1 MPQMKKEIR
10 TAYDAIRPYS
20 ALTHYIGVLISVA
33 GFVLL
38 EVYAIWFG
46 TPLHIVCFA
55 IYGASLIAL
64 YTASTFYHIV
74 SLPERGRQILRIIDH
89 MMIYILIAGTYTPI
103 CLIALR
109 GAWGWSIFGVIW
121 ACAVA
126 GLVITLF
133 FKNTPRRVSSIIYVV
148 MGWIV
153 VVAFWPLA
161 LRMPHGGILWLLG
174 GGMFYTVGAIGYA
187 RKWPGK
193 ENKYFGFHE
202 VFHIFVILGSICH
215 YIMMLRYIM
224 YL

>member
-1 MPQMKKEIR
+1 MKDQEIR

-38 EVYAIWFG
+38 EVFAVLYA
-46 TPLHIVCFA
+46 TPLHVVSFA

-74 SLPERGRQILRIIDH
+74 TIPARGRQVLRVIDH
-89 MMIYILIAGTYTPI
+89 MMIYILIAGTYTPL
-103 CLIALR
+103 CLVGLR

-121 ACAVA
+121 GCALA
-126 GLVITLF
+126 GLVITVF
-133 FKNTPRRVSSIIYVV
+133 FKNTPRLVSSIIYVV

-153 VVAFWPLA
+153 VIAFWPLSQRIP
-161 LRMPHGGILWLLG
+161 LGGICWLIG
-174 GGMFYTVGAIGYA
+174 GGLFYTVGAIGYA
-187 RKWPGK
+187 KKWPGK

-202 VFHIFVILGSICH
+202 VFHIFVMLGSICH
-215 YIMMLRYIM
+215 YIMMLG
-224 YL
+224 YLLYC